1 MVETAVA
8 VIGGAVG
15 HDRALAAREKC
26 SSDTNSGVEPGR
38 GTGGTEDSG
47 NSCLGCPAAAAI
59 VFDME
64 ITEDAMGD
72 DKEQSDSGGGA
83 WLQDGMC

>member
-15 HDRALAAREKC
+15 HDRELAAREKC

-38 GTGGTEDSG
+38 GTEDSG
-47 NSCLGCPAAAAI
+47 NSCLGCPAAAAAI